1 MSDSIERT
9 LGRIEGKLDS
19 VIAEHDDLKEAVQV
33 NTRFRWRATA
43 VGSFCIAILGW
54 FGLIR

>member
-1 MSDSIERT
+1 MSESIERA

-19 VIAEHDDLKEAVQV
+19 VLEEHDELKVDVAA
-33 NTRFRWRATA
+33 NTKFRWRATA

-54 FGLIR
+54 FGLLK